1 MSANERAGRRGAQRR
16 RRAPDRL
23 GQEDSSDSKGEEIQ
37 APPADPADNAAA
49 PAAIDNAA
57 VPAAQEGAAAPPQ
70 PRQVQFAANVEAPQ
84 GAPPA
89 QVPPPLN
96 QQINIGALNQ
106 ALAAM
111 QQLTQ
116 QITQQLQQQQQAAA
130 PQQPVPMQPAPIM
143 AQPQQIPPVQQ
154 QRNQPPMALVGI
166 YGQGV
171 LTPPT
176 RGHQDALDFVSQ
188 KMDLSYAGDKP
199 GANSL
204 LHHLQDKA
212 RQVNLY
218 EVFEVTT
225 AQGQVLNLFDHYLS
239 ISLQQVKAAAIAR
252 WNTNTWNRQGSY
264 MLSLSLLKS
273 LSTSFHTHIISHKP
287 KYSMQSGYSDV
298 ALVLKTILSQVFPTT
313 TTGTNNVL
321 TQLSQLDIKDHENN
335 QLNLH
340 QEFKRLVGIMHA
352 APDGLASMNKLM
364 QRFYLLESYKTIKCD
379 AFTMFV
385 LQQKNQM
392 NVPSIDKIMDQSE
405 QNTRD
410 ALRKKKKAA
419 KSAKKK
425 KGKKQRGTTDDNWIT
440 TPPSPGKEDKPIE
453 RDGKEWNWCIH
464 HQKYVVAAG
473 NRQQGPHSSAT
484 CTLNPKNQ
492 K

>member
-1 MSANERAGRRGAQRR
+1 MIGSVPRVPLGEVSA
-16 RRAPDRL
+16 
-23 GQEDSSDSKGEEIQ
+23 
-37 APPADPADNAAA
+37 
-49 PAAIDNAA
+49 
-57 VPAAQEGAAAPPQ
+57 
-70 PRQVQFAANVEAPQ
+70 
-84 GAPPA
+84 
-89 QVPPPLN
+89 
-96 QQINIGALNQ
+96 
-106 ALAAM
+106 
-111 QQLTQ
+111 Q
-116 QITQQLQQQQQAAA
+116 QITQQLQQQQQQQQAAA

-154 QRNQPPMALVGI
+154 QQNQPPMALVGI
-166 YGQGV
+166 YGQGI

-188 KMDLSYAGDKP
+188 KMDLSYASDKP

-239 ISLQQVKAAAIAR
+239 ISLQQVKAAAITR

-264 MLSLSLLKS
+264 MLSLSVLKS

-287 KYSMQSGYSDV
+287 NYSMQSGYSDV

-335 QLNLH
+335 LLNLH

-352 APDGLASMNKLM
+352 APDGLASMNKSM

-392 NVPSIDKIMDQSE
+392 NVPSINEIMDRSE
-405 QNTRD
+405 QKYVEFVDEGLWNKKPKEEVIMALKPENKLLKRKTDSTRD

-425 KGKKQRGTTDDNWIT
+425 KGKKQRGTTDENWIT

-473 NRQQGPHSSAT
+473 NRQQGPHSSAF
-484 CTLNPKNQ
+484 CALNPKNQ
-492 K
+492 KKKGKKTVQVNAAIDSESYSSSDEESSTSETESETESSN